1 MDPYE
6 ILGIERNSN
15 LDVIKRAYRRLAKKL
30 HPDLN
35 NGDEAASD
43 NFKEITVAYNILANR
58 KQRALLD
65 QSLNKREAKKN
76 NPSKP
81 WEKGGAW
88 FDFEIDESTGE
99 RRVDLFGD
107 VAGTRL
113 GRVKGASATSLWMKG
128 EDIAETLHVTIAEA
142 NKGTCKLIT
151 TMTGLTVAIDVPK
164 NSSNGDIIIL
174 GGVGIEGFGGGPP
187 GDLNVILKLVPNPA
201 LKKSD

>member
-174 GGVGIEGFGGGPP
+174 GGFGIEGFGGGPP